1 MATFNIELINDKE
14 LYNELL
20 QLPQELLEQLSEEVF
35 ERLGADISRD
45 ALSNLNSSIKDKT
58 GNLRKSIGYSVYKNK
73 AGVIVG
79 ARNKNGYKGYH
90 ANLIEFGTKNRWYK
104 SKKGKIHETGSIKPK
119 LFLRT
124 AFETNRPSLNDI
136 EKVISEVLKNIQ

>member
-1 MATFNIELINDKE
+1 MATLNIELINDKE

-35 ERLGADISRD
+35 ERLGGDISRD

-58 GNLRKSIGYSVYKNK
+58 GNLRNSIGYSVYKNK

-104 SKKGKIHETGSIKPK
+104 SKKGKIHELGAIKPK

-124 AFETNRPSLNDI
+124 AFESNKPSLNDI
-136 EKVISEVLKNIQ
+136 EKVISDVLKNL

>member
-1 MATFNIELINDKE
+1 MATINIELINDKE

-20 QLPQELLEQLSEEVF
+20 QLPEELLEQLSEEVF
-35 ERLGADISRD
+35 DKYGGDISKD
-45 ALSNLNSSIKDKT
+45 ALSNLSSSIKDKT
-58 GNLRKSIGYSVYKNK
+58 GNLRKSIGYDVYKNK

-90 ANLIEFGTKNRWYK
+90 ANLIEFGTKNRYYK
-104 SKKGKIHETGSIKPK
+104 SKTGKIHETGSIKQK

-124 AFETNRPSLNDI
+124 AFESNRPSLNDI
-136 EKVISEVLKNIQ
+136 EKVISDVLKNL

>member
-1 MATFNIELINDKE
+1 MSTLNIELINDKE

-35 ERLGADISRD
+35 ERLGGDISRD

-58 GNLRKSIGYSVYKNK
+58 GNLRNSIGYSVYKNK

-104 SKKGKIHETGSIKPK
+104 SKKGKIHELGAIKPK

-124 AFETNRPSLNDI
+124 AFESNKPSLNDI
-136 EKVISEVLKNIQ
+136 EKVISDVLKNL

>member
-1 MATFNIELINDKE
+1 MSTLNIELINDKE

-20 QLPQELLEQLSEEVF
+20 QLPEELLEQLSEEVF
-35 ERLGADISRD
+35 ERLGSDISRD

-104 SKKGKIHETGSIKPK
+104 SKKGKIHELGAIKPK

-124 AFETNRPSLNDI
+124 AFESNKPTLNDI
-136 EKVISEVLKNIQ
+136 EKVISDVLKNL